1 MGAEIVKLREDNLYS
16 NGRVIIFDTGEKV
29 LIREII
35 DYKPKETDKF
45 HLLKK
50 SDELTRLAGKF
61 YTGIIENPG
70 KYWWVIADANN
81 INNALDLEDFVGQ
94 EIIIPD
100 LLSLK
105 LEL

>member
-1 MGAEIVKLREDNLYS
+1 MGAETVKVREDNLYS
-16 NGRVIIFDTGEKV
+16 NGKVIVFDSDERILTRDV
-29 LIREII
+29 I
-35 DYKPKETDKF
+35 DYTPKETYRF
-45 HLLKK
+45 HLLKS
-50 SDELTRLAGKF
+50 SDELTKLAGTF
-61 YTGIIENPG
+61 YGGFVINPG

-81 INNALDLEDFVGQ
+81 INNHLDLETLVGT